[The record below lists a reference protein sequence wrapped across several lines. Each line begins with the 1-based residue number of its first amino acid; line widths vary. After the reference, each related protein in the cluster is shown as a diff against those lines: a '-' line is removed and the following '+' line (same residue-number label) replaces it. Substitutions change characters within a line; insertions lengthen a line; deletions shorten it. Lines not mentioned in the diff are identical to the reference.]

1 MYSEYL
7 KYIREEQ
14 YNISIESNQSGAAT
28 DPEEEGKS
36 PQQMHAA
43 RARALLDPVFGK
55 TLNPLELKLATPE
68 DALKYIQKFN
78 NVKQETK
85 IETEDEKNKKEMTGT
100 EDSDNKTNQDSR
112 EEHGSNRV
120 RRSNAERRR
129 HKKYSK

>member
-14 YNISIESNQSGAAT
+14 YNISIESNQSAAT
-28 DPEEEGKS
+28 EPEDEGKS

-43 RARALLDPVFGK
+43 RALLDPVFGK
-55 TLNPLELKLATPE
+55 PLNPLELKLATPE

-78 NVKQETK
+78 NVKHETK

-100 EDSDNKTNQDSR
+100 EDSDYKTNQESR